1 MLQRAYSWMMDK
13 ARHDHAKGW
22 LAAMSFAE
30 SSFFPLPPDIMLV
43 PMVLADPKSWWRLTF
58 LCTLS
63 SVLGGFLGYAIGFW
77 AMDTIGMHVLTSLGL
92 AEKFRALQPLVDEY
106 GVWLIL
112 IKGVIPIIPFKLV
125 TIGAGAFQF
134 DLAKFALASVI
145 ARSIRFLPITL
156 PLWWGGERLRLLIE
170 RRLKL
175 VAIIAVAALVGLV
188 LLLKVVL
195 A

>member
-1 MLQRAYSWMMDK
+1 MLERAYTWMMDK
-13 ARHDHAKGW
+13 ARHDHAKSW
-22 LAAMSFAE
+22 LAAVSFAE
-30 SSFFPLPPDIMLV
+30 SSFFPLPPDLMLI

-58 LCTLS
+58 LCTLT

-77 AMDTIGMHVLTSLGL
+77 AMDTIGTQLLTALGL
-92 AEKFRALQPLVDEY
+92 TEKFQGLKPMVDEY

-134 DLAKFALASVI
+134 DLMKFAVASVV
-145 ARSIRFLPITL
+145 ARSMRFLPITL

-175 VAIIAVAALVGLV
+175 VAIIALAALVGLV
-188 LLLKVVL
+188 LVLKIVL